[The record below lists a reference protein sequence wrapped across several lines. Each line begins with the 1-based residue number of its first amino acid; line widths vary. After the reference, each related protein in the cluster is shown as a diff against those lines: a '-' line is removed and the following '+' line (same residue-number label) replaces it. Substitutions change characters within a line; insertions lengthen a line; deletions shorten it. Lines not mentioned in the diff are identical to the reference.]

1 MKKLSDEEFWKLFI
15 KCDNCGYY
23 NKLNYIKKTG
33 VCHCCNKILDKKAK
47 LKNEIIKRSKK
58 NGIKFV

>member
-23 NKLNYIKKTG
+23 NKLNKK
-33 VCHCCNKILDKKAK
+33 
-47 LKNEIIKRSKK
+47 SY
-58 NGIKFV
+58 

>member
-33 VCHCCNKILDKKAK
+33 VCHCCNKILNK
-47 LKNEIIKRSKK
+47 
-58 NGIKFV
+58 